1 VSAQVTANAIA
12 NVALAMRRN
21 GRAAISIDFEDDCN
35 TGPRMWDFETGTAE
49 GWAFDVVTAGTG
61 DAHVGVPTAS
71 SALAQSGTRSLALGF
86 NGVNTTESNFVF
98 VKVPLCA
105 SGQALDLAG
114 KRIQA
119 YVRLVTA
126 AGSPPLDFGQG
137 HLVALFTAPTTSF
150 GGVDFSVNPATGG
163 GDTPG
168 SWYFVDG
175 DLSSSFGDISAITH
189 LGFRF
194 LTNGPWTGTV
204 YVDNIRLF

>member
-1 VSAQVTANAIA
+1 
-12 NVALAMRRN
+12 MRRN

-86 NGVNTTESNFVF
+86 NGVQTTESNFVL

-105 SGQALDLAG
+105 SGQALALAG

-126 AGSPPLDFGQG
+126 AGSPPLDSGQG
-137 HLVALFTAPTTSF
+137 HLVALFTGPTTYF

-175 DLSSSFGDISAITH
+175 DLSSSFGTVPASTH
-189 LGFRF
+189 IGFRF

-204 YVDNIRLF
+204 YVDDIQLF